1 MNLNE
6 YQQRAQRTARKDH
19 PMRLA
24 VAALGLVGEAGECSE
39 LVKKHVGHGHGLDSV
54 KLCAELGDVLWY
66 VAELASAAG
75 LTLDEVAEAN
85 INKLRERYPE
95 GFSEA
100 RSINRGVAR

>member
-1 MNLNE
+1 MNLHE
-6 YQQRAQRTARKDH
+6 YQERAQRTARKDH
-19 PMRLA
+19 PLRLV

-85 INKLRERYPE
+85 IQKLQARDPE

-100 RSINRGVAR
+100 RSRDRGVAR